1 MGLQHYF
8 SRDEDKR
15 AKFVFNLIAPVYGLI
30 DKAIGKEYKK
40 VAKIINAEIPL
51 QNKSIL
57 DVGTGT
63 GSWLVALH
71 SHRPSRAIGIDF
83 SEKMLRQAKQNH
95 PQLGFQLTDGENL
108 NCFSDSS
115 FDIVTASFVLHGMKK
130 DKRILLL
137 KEMKRVSKK
146 YVIIHDFYGKTH
158 FIIKI
163 LEFFER
169 SDYINFKKNFRKE
182 LESIFEETRIIGLK
196 SGNAVFVGEN
206 GNASTSSA

>member
-15 AKFVFNLIAPVYGLI
+15 AKFVFDLIAPVYGLI

-71 SHRPSRAIGIDF
+71 SHRPSRAVGIDF
-83 SEKMLRQAKQNH
+83 SKKMLEQAKRNH
-95 PQLGFQLTDGENL
+95 PKLEFKLIDGENL
-108 NCFSDSS
+108 KSFPDGS
-115 FDIVTASFVLHGMKK
+115 FDIVTASYVLHGMKK
-130 DKRILLL
+130 RKRMQLL
-137 KEMKRVSKK
+137 KEMKRVAGK
-146 YVIIHDFYGKTH
+146 YVLIHDFNRKTH

-169 SDYINFKKNFRKE
+169 SDYIHFKKNFRKE
-182 LESIFEETRIIGLK
+182 LESVFEETRVIGLK
-196 SGNAVFVGEN
+196 SGNAVFVGKY